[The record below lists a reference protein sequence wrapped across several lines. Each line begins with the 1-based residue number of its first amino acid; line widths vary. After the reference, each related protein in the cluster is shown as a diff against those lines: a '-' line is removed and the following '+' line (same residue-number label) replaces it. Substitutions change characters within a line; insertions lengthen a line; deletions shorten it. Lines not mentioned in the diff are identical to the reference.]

1 MKRRTRALLVACGIA
16 VAAPAMNAEY
26 VVASPVDDQR
36 RGRAHRRRGLA
47 DLGEQADILAEDYV
61 VAVDEEEPARRGGR
75 RCQGQ
80 GGGQGGRA
88 RSVARRPSEVAVR
101 AFTGAGGDVLGPC
114 SRTPPPTATRCS
126 DISPRVALSV
136 GTATTDD
143 LDALIADLEAER
155 ADLADKLEAA
165 ESLTETIAEA
175 QAATEELTAEYKAQ
189 RAAAEAKLGDLIVEE
204 EARRAAES
212 ARQLARDAAA
222 RPPPRRAPAAR
233 SAAGLAGDPV
243 AGPMTVAV
251 MVVAGMAA
259 VRRRRHP
266 HRARRHQR
274 RPLIRSTTLLRRRW
288 RGPRIAAAMGQLG
301 VPYVRYTSSPGVS
314 FDCSGLTSYAW
325 GQAGVYLPHQSRAQA
340 AMLPHAG
347 ERRPGR

>member
-1 MKRRTRALLVACGIA
+1 MKRRTRAFVVACGIA

-36 RGRAHRRRGLA
+36 REVERIVDELA
-47 DLGEQADILAEDYV
+47 ELGEQADILAEDYV
-61 VAVDEEEPARRGGR
+61 VAIDEKNQLDEEVAAA
-75 RCQGQ
+75 
-80 GGGQGGRA
+80 RA
-88 RSVARRPSEVAVR
+88 RVAAKEAELEALRGDLSEVAVR
-101 AFTGAGGDVLGPC
+101 AFTGAGGDVLGPLF
-114 SRTPPPTATRCS
+114 SNAAAYS
-126 DISPRVALSV
+126 DTLQRDQLSRVALSV

-222 RPPPRRAPAAR
+222 AQAARGAAPAA
-233 SAAGLAGDPV
+233 AGLRRSAGDPV
-243 AGPMTVAV
+243 VGTMTVAV
-251 MVVAGMAA
+251 AW
-259 VRRRRHP
+259 
-266 HRARRHQR
+266 
-274 RPLIRSTTLLRRRW
+274 RW
-288 RGPRIAAAMGQLG
+288 R
-301 VPYVRYTSSPGVS
+301 
-314 FDCSGLTSYAW
+314 
-325 GQAGVYLPHQSRAQA
+325 
-340 AMLPHAG
+340 
-347 ERRPGR
+347 